1 MMGHWQNRRHVSSVT
16 TVDQLVPTDH
26 FLRTVDEMIDFSF
39 IEDLSLPHYS
49 EAMGRPSIPPPVLF
63 RMLFL
68 GYFYGIRSER
78 QLEKEI
84 QTNVAYRWFLGLSLE
99 DPVPDHSTI
108 SVNRRRRFGDT
119 DVFREIFER
128 TVEMAQEDRMV
139 GGRVLLTDST
149 HIKANANKN
158 RFMRQAKPVKA
169 AAYLEELEAEV
180 ADERKN
186 QGKKPSLNER
196 RRGRPTNPRG

>member
-1 MMGHWQNRRHVSSVT
+1 MMGQWQDRRHVSSVT
-16 TVDQLVPTDH
+16 TVDALVPKDH
-26 FLRTVDEMIDFSF
+26 FLRTVDTMIDFSF
-39 IEDLSLPHYS
+39 IEELSLPHYS
-49 EAMGRPSIPPPVLF
+49 PTMGRPSIPPLVLF

-78 QLEKEI
+78 QLEREI
-84 QTNVAYRWFLGLSLE
+84 QTNVAYRWFLGYSLE
-99 DPVPDHSTI
+99 DPIPDHSTI

-119 DVFREIFER
+119 DVFLAIFER
-128 TVEMAQEDRMV
+128 TVEMAQEHDMV

-158 RFMRQAKPVKA
+158 RFIREAKPVQA

-180 ADERKN
+180 AEERE
-186 QGKKPSLNER
+186 QHGKKSLRNER
-196 RRGRPTNPRG
+196 RESRKPK